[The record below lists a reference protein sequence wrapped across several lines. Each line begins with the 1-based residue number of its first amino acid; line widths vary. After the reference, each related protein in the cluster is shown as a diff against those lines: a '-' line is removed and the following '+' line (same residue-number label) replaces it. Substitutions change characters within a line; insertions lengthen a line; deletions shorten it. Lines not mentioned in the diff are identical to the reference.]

1 MLGGIPIEKSYYEVI
16 KFLDH
21 DDSCRV
27 TMDVVK
33 GELLVNRV
41 KSTPEITKNLV
52 FSWFY
57 HLFGQMIQYH
67 KCYHNRSYRYLN
79 PFSVVITE
87 ENEVFLLDV
96 DASSNSFVL
105 KHLQTPSMREHFLKT
120 TIQPTEE
127 NKERYDIYCF
137 GKTMQYVLASLEPFI
152 SLNKREELKLLKLV
166 EKCFEE
172 NTKKGYGSFVQMK
185 KDLGFAKMKKDLTSG
200 KVKKD
205 MRFEKA
211 KSGEDSIDFKN
222 KKLKIILT
230 IALVLIVANVLLGF
244 VLNVVFSED
253 NHEKSGEGLS
263 NEAVVKEEFDGVSD
277 EEENIEEKS
286 EESTEDETTVG
297 AGNPRNNHEEGE
309 VESQSE
315 EATEEN
321 LGSLSGEDSLDGIL
335 RSLDEELNRLLGYL
349 NHNDK
354 EANQKIISYGEEMEL
369 TILRGLAMAYDREGY
384 HELAILAYGRLIGIE
399 DREEHLERA
408 TLRKM
413 KLEEELGLLE
423 QALETGREGL
433 EVNGGNLNI
442 GRLYLEIL
450 INGGRASPEEVRLE
464 YERLKEF
471 IPELEEDEI
480 RERIESLE

>member
-21 DDSCRV
+21 DDSSRV

-41 KSTPEITKNLV
+41 KSTPETTKNLV

-57 HLFGQMIQYH
+57 HLLSQMIQYH
-67 KCYHNRSYRYLN
+67 KCYNNRSYRYLN

-87 ENEVFLLDV
+87 ENEVFLLDI
-96 DASSNSFVL
+96 DASSNHFVL

-127 NKERYDIYCF
+127 NKARYDIYCF
-137 GKTMQYVLASLEPFI
+137 GKTMQYVLASLESII
-152 SLNKREELKLLKLV
+152 SLNKREELKLFKIV

-172 NTKKGYGSFVQMK
+172 NTKKSYGSFVQMK
-185 KDLGFAKMKKDLTSG
+185 KDLSFA

-205 MRFEKA
+205 LNVGKA
-211 KSGEDSIDFKN
+211 KNGEHSPDFRN
-222 KKLKIILT
+222 RKLKIIMI
-230 IALVLIVANVLLGF
+230 IALALIVVNVLLGF
-244 VLNVVFSED
+244 VLKVIFSED
-253 NHEKSGEGLS
+253 S
-263 NEAVVKEEFDGVSD
+263 NEGSGGRFSNETIVEEDVDDVGNDG
-277 EEENIEEKS
+277 EENIEEAS
-286 EESTEDETTVG
+286 EDGNAKDEKPAG
-297 AGNPRNNHEEGE
+297 AGNPRSDHEEGE
-309 VESQSE
+309 VEFFSEADSQE
-315 EATEEN
+315 ELERLNEE
-321 LGSLSGEDSLDGIL
+321 GDSLDEIL
-335 RSLDEELNRLLGYL
+335 RSLDEDMNRLLGFL
-349 NHNDK
+349 HHNDK
-354 EANQKIISYGEEMEL
+354 EANQRIISHGEEMEL
-369 TILRGLAMAYDREGY
+369 IILRGLAMAYDREGY

-408 TLRKM
+408 ILRKM
-413 KLEEELGLLE
+413 KLEEELGLFE

-433 EVNGGNLNI
+433 DILGGNLNI
-442 GRLYLEIL
+442 GRLTLEVL
-450 INGGRASPEEVRLE
+450 INGGRASPEEVVLE